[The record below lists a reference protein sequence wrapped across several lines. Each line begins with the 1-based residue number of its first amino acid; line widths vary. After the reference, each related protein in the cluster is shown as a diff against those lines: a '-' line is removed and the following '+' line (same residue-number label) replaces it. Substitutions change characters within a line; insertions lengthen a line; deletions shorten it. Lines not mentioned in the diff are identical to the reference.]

1 MKKVNTNKGIWL
13 PSLFEDILTQ
23 SVTNQERFTVPA
35 INIIEDTNAF
45 KIELAAPGLTKES
58 FSIEVDN
65 KKLTISSEVRPEKN
79 KKEVNYTRKEFDF
92 SSFQRTFALS
102 EKIDIDA
109 IKASYKSGVL
119 SITLPIKEEKKE
131 IKKMVEIS

>member
-1 MKKVNTNKGIWL
+1 MKKVNTNTGMWL
-13 PSLFEDILTQ
+13 PSLFEDLLTQ

-35 INIIEDTNAF
+35 INIIEDTNGF
-45 KIELAAPGLTKES
+45 KIELAAPGLSKES

-65 KKLTISSEVRPEKN
+65 KKLTISSEIRSEKI
-79 KKEVNYTRKEFDF
+79 KKDVNYTRKEFDF

-102 EKIDIDA
+102 ENINTDA
-109 IKASYKSGVL
+109 IKASYKNGVL